1 VEGIGTGMKKKVL
14 IGAGALAALCA
25 LVLGVTTYLL
35 VHRVEG
41 SFFDSNGVRIHYT
54 VEGEGEPVIL
64 VHGLAANADLNWR
77 RPGVIRALS
86 RHYRVIAFDLRGHGL
101 SGKPQD
107 PNAYGS
113 EMIEDIARLMDH
125 LKIGKAHIAGYSL
138 GGFLLLKF
146 LAVHPER
153 VQSAAIC
160 AAGWIYPELPIEE
173 IPNPYR
179 APQKL
184 QAVKPLQ
191 ASVLTGLKAPKMLFN
206 RVRSWVGDQLVDKT
220 AIKALEKTYVQ
231 FAVSQ
236 DELERNQ
243 VPAICFVG
251 TQDGFLYL
259 AEDLKAH
266 MANLELVELDGSTHF
281 TTPFYMQF
289 KRQLGAFFRKHPMP
303 KV

>member
-1 VEGIGTGMKKKVL
+1 MKKVL
-14 IGAGALAALCA
+14 VGAGAFAALCA
-25 LVLGVTTYLL
+25 LALGVTTYLL

-41 SFFDSNGVRIHYT
+41 SYFDSNGVRIHYT

-86 RHYRVIAFDLRGHGL
+86 RHYSVIAFDLRGHGL

-113 EMIEDIARLMDH
+113 EMFEDIARLMDH
-125 LKIGKAHIAGYSL
+125 LKIERAHIAGYSL

-160 AAGWIYPELPIEE
+160 AAGWIDPQYPE

-179 APQKL
+179 APQKP

-191 ASVLTGLKAPKMLFN
+191 ASVLPGPQAAKMLFN

-231 FAVSQ
+231 FGVSQ

-243 VPAICFVG
+243 VPAICFIG
-251 TQDGFLYL
+251 THDGFLYL

-289 KRQLGAFFRKHPMP
+289 KRELDAFFRKQPMP
-303 KV
+303 KA